1 MLAITSFTFFNTS
14 SIQTQEYKM
23 KKSFLLCATAILLGA
38 CGGGG
43 GGGGDGGSSRWG
55 F

>member
-1 MLAITSFTFFNTS
+1 
-14 SIQTQEYKM
+14 M

-43 GGGGDGGSSRWG
+43 GGGATPTAAPTPTVNPDTVSSGSSSENKY
-55 F
+55 